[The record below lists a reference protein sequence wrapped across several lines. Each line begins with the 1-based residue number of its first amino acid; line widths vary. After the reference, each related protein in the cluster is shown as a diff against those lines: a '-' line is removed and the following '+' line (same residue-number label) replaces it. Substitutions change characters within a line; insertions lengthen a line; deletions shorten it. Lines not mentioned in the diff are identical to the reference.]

1 MIIEASAKAEGLELL
16 QEYRQ
21 EVMMVT
27 TVGANVKDGKLME
40 FSGRMD
46 VGGKWKNGDIEGS
59 S

>member
-27 TVGANVKDGKLME
+27 TVGANVKDVKLME
-40 FSGRMD
+40 FSG
-46 VGGKWKNGDIEGS
+46 
-59 S
+59 